1 MRNFLRRIL
10 AVDASEEGRVYMLLA
25 NSFFLGAFI
34 VTYDVTV
41 STLFLDRLDDFKK
54 LSTPETSWIWR
65 EVIYKY
71 PLAVSIVVTGLLGI
85 IATAIF
91 STLQNLVS
99 FSRLTIVNLLIIL
112 LFVSTIT
119 LAFNYFPQ
127 TVKLTDANAHMYFR
141 LLLVAF
147 ACLGPFNAIALLGFY
162 GTVSRAFNL
171 KQEKR
176 IMGTVDQGGMFATSL
191 AFFAVPIINFTD
203 VKTYLYIS
211 ALGIFVALITQLV
224 FNIKYATAR
233 LSQVTTGA
241 ANSNAQADSRLD
253 SLVKNKYVRLLSLM
267 FMLSVVANIF
277 VDYSFLLSSSYTF
290 PVTGDLTN
298 FLAYYG
304 GILTIISLI
313 MQIFIG
319 DNIIEQYGVK
329 VSLLVLPIL
338 VAFFTLLAGLL
349 GLFRDVTTGEN
360 LMFFV
365 FIALSKLF
373 FSVAKDTFEDPILKN
388 FFIPLDISIR
398 HDVQAKVEGVFR
410 QFSWALAGV
419 AIFAFG
425 LISFINL
432 EHYSFLLVVIC
443 LGYMFASVRLFDSYQ
458 FTLLDSLNLQ
468 KSKLATAKK
477 EYSPISVMKKELQS
491 SEPEKVIYTLK
502 LMERIEP
509 VLLEDSSNELVYD
522 PSEDIRKYA
531 IQKLDDFKTI
541 AATTTLRNVIKL
553 EDSAEVKKIA
563 NEALEKLNDAEIIAL
578 STHKIYKL
586 AKSTDAK
593 ERLLAAKLIHK
604 SIDET
609 NIQMLLDLMRD
620 RDLAVRAAALISAGK
635 TGRSEYWPLMI
646 ENLGSSMFG
655 NTAAAALYSVGN
667 RILPALESAFYKS
680 GQSTE
685 VMVKIVQMYGRFGGF
700 EVTDYLWSKIDFPDK
715 NVTGQ
720 VLLSL
725 SGCAFQAEGH
735 QATRIIQAIE
745 QEIGNS
751 AWSIAAYI
759 ELGDDVDSRHLKRAI
774 IEEIESADNKI
785 FMLLSLVYE
794 PNSIQ
799 LVRQNIESRT
809 SEGVV
814 YAIELLNVF
823 IADELKPVL
832 FPLLDEI
839 SIHEKIEKLQEHYF
853 REKFDTTQI
862 LIEIINRDYNY
873 INRWT
878 KACAMYRYCT
888 MAGAKVTDDMVANLF
903 NPDSLLRETA
913 AYAIYKLDKEA
924 YHKYTKRIGEQKK
937 ELDSII
943 LVQERQ
949 GNKKQLQIEKVFVLK
964 EVKAF
969 ASIHGVFLSG
979 IADNIEEVFFK
990 KGEFILRKGDTG
1002 NIPLYVVVEGTMEI
1016 REGEEVLSRVAK
1028 GDLIGEALV
1037 LESDVNPNDII
1048 ALENVTL
1055 YKIGKE
1061 HFYEMMS
1068 QSHEMTEGIIAGFV
1082 EHKSLDEKDNLVE
1095 ELEEINKIQV

>member
-10 AVDASEEGRVYMLLA
+10 AIDASEEGRVYMLLA
-25 NSFFLGAFI
+25 NSFFLGAFV

-41 STLFLDRLDDFKK
+41 STLFLDELDKIISYSRNPDHA
-54 LSTPETSWIWR
+54 LGWVWR
-65 EVIYKY
+65 DVIYRY
-71 PLAVSIVVTGLLGI
+71 PLAVSIIMTGLLGI

-99 FSRLTIVNLLIIL
+99 FSRLTIVNLLVIL
-112 LFVSTIT
+112 LLVSSIT
-119 LAFNYFPQ
+119 LAYNYVDPQ
-127 TVKLTDANAHMYFR
+127 VRGQYYP
-141 LLLVAF
+141 LLLFSF

-176 IMGTVDQGGMFATSL
+176 IIGTVDQGGMIATSL
-191 AFFAVPIINFTD
+191 AFFAVPIIDFKD
-203 VKTYLYIS
+203 VKSFLYIS
-211 ALGIFVALITQLV
+211 AVGVFVSLLTQLL
-224 FNIKYATAR
+224 FNLKFRSTR
-233 LSQVTTGA
+233 LSEVQEIST
-241 ANSNAQADSRLD
+241 SIEDSKLD
-253 SLVKNKYVRLLSLM
+253 SLIKNKYVRLLSLM

-290 PVTGDLTN
+290 PKTNDLTN

-304 GILTIISLI
+304 GLLTIISLL

-319 DNIIEQYGVK
+319 DTIIERFGVK

-338 VAFFTLLAGLL
+338 VAFFTLLAGIL
-349 GLFRDVTTGEN
+349 GLFKEVGTGEN

-365 FIALSKLF
+365 FIAISKLF
-373 FSVAKDTFEDPILKN
+373 FSIAKDTFEDPILKN

-425 LISFINL
+425 LITYINL
-432 EHYSFLLVVIC
+432 EHYSFLLVFIC
-443 LGYMFASVRLFDSYQ
+443 IGYMLVSIRLFDSYQ

-468 KSKLATAKK
+468 KSKLATSKK
-477 EYSPISVMKKELQS
+477 EYSPISVMKKELHS
-491 SEPEKVIYTLK
+491 NEPEKVIYTLK

-509 VLLEDSSNELVYD
+509 VLLENSSSELVYD
-522 PSEDIRKYA
+522 PSEDIRMYVIK
-531 IQKLDDFKTI
+531 KLEDFKSI
-541 AATTTLRNVIKL
+541 NATATLRNVIKL
-553 EDSAEVKKIA
+553 EDSAEVKKLA
-563 NEALEKLNDAEIIAL
+563 NQALENLNDAEMLAL
-578 STHKIYKL
+578 SNHKIYKL
-586 AKSTDAK
+586 AKSTDAE
-593 ERLLAAKLIHK
+593 ERLLASKLVHK
-604 SIDET
+604 SIDDS

-620 RDLAVRAAALISAGK
+620 RDMNVRAAAIISAGK

-646 ENLGSSMFG
+646 ENLGSPMFG
-655 NTAAAALYSVGN
+655 NIAAASIFSVGEK
-667 RILPALESAFYKS
+667 ILPALESAFYKS

-685 VMVKIVQMYGRFGGF
+685 VMVKIVQMYGRFGGE
-700 EVTDYLWSKIDFPDK
+700 EVTEYLWNKIDFPDK
-715 NVTGQ
+715 NVTSQ

-725 SGCAFQAEGH
+725 SGCGFQAEGH
-735 QATRIIQAIE
+735 KSIRIIQAIE

-751 AWSIAAYI
+751 AWCIAAYL
-759 ELGDDVDSRHLKRAI
+759 ELGEDPDFRHLKKAI

-785 FMLLSLVYE
+785 FMLLSLVYD

-809 SEGVV
+809 SEGIV

-839 SIHEKIEKLQEHYF
+839 SIQEKIEKLQEHYF
-853 REKFDTTQI
+853 REKFSSMEV
-862 LIEIINRDYNY
+862 LIEIINRDYNF

-878 KACAMYRYCT
+878 KACAMYRYCS
-888 MAGAKVTDDMVANLF
+888 MPGAKVTDDMVANLF

-913 AYAIYKLDKEA
+913 AFAIYKMDKEA

-937 ELDSII
+937 ELDAII

-949 GNKKQLQIEKVFVLK
+949 GNKKQLQIEKVIILK
-964 EVKAF
+964 NVKSF

-990 KGEFILRKGDTG
+990 KGDYILKKGETG
-1002 NIPLYVVVEGTMEI
+1002 NIPLYVIVEGTVEI
-1016 REGEEVLSRVAK
+1016 KDENTILSRLVN
-1028 GDLIGEALV
+1028 GDLIGESLV
-1037 LESDVNPNDII
+1037 LESDINENDVV
-1048 ALENVTL
+1048 AVDNVTL

-1082 EHKSLDEKDNLVE
+1082 EHKSLED
-1095 ELEEINKIQV
+1095 KII

>member
-10 AVDASEEGRVYMLLA
+10 AIDASEEGRVYMLLA

-41 STLFLDRLDDFKK
+41 STLFLDK
-54 LSTPETSWIWR
+54 LSDIVSHSHEANIQLGWLWR
-65 EVIYKY
+65 DVIYRY
-71 PLAVSIVVTGLLGI
+71 PLAISIIVTGLLGI

-99 FSRLTIVNLLIIL
+99 FSRLTIVNLLVIL
-112 LFVSTIT
+112 LMVSSIT
-119 LAFNYFPQ
+119 LAYNFVDPN
-127 TVKLTDANAHMYFR
+127 VKSQYYP
-141 LLLVAF
+141 LLLISF
-147 ACLGPFNAIALLGFY
+147 ACLGPFNAIVLLGFY

-191 AFFAVPIINFTD
+191 AFFAVPLIDFKD
-203 VKTYLYIS
+203 PKAYLYIS
-211 ALGIFVALITQLV
+211 ALGLFVSLLTQVIFIL
-224 FNIKYATAR
+224 KYSTPR
-233 LSQVTTGA
+233 LSQATSTEV
-241 ANSNAQADSRLD
+241 SKADSRLD
-253 SLVKNKYVRLLSLM
+253 SLLKNKYVRLLSLM
-267 FMLSVVANIF
+267 FLLSVVANIF

-290 PVTGDLTN
+290 PVQRDLTV

-304 GILTIISLI
+304 GILTVISLL
-313 MQIFIG
+313 MQVFIG

-329 VSLLVLPIL
+329 VSLLILPIL
-338 VAFFTLLAGLL
+338 VAFFTLLAGLM
-349 GLFRDVTTGEN
+349 GLFNDSNAITTGNN

-410 QFSWALAGV
+410 QFSWGLAGI

-425 LISFINL
+425 LITVINL
-432 EHYSFLLVVIC
+432 EHYSFLLVFIC

-458 FTLLDSLNLQ
+458 FTLLDSLNFQ

-491 SEPEKVIYTLK
+491 PEPEKVIYTLK

-509 VLLEDSSNELVYD
+509 VLLENSSNELVYD
-522 PSEDIRKYA
+522 PSEDVRKYA
-531 IQKLDDFKTI
+531 IRIIDDFKSLP
-541 AATTTLRNVIKL
+541 AATTLRNMIKL
-553 EDSAEVKKIA
+553 EDSAEVKKLA
-563 NEALEKLNDAEIIAL
+563 NDALEKLNDAELIAL
-578 STHKIYKL
+578 SSHKVYKL
-586 AKSTDAK
+586 AKSTDVQ
-593 ERLLAAKLIHK
+593 ERLLAAKLVYR
-604 SIDET
+604 SIDDS
-609 NIQMLLDLMRD
+609 NIQLLLDLMRD
-620 RDLAVRAAALISAGK
+620 RDMNVRAAAIISAGK

-646 ENLGSSMFG
+646 ENLGSPVFG
-655 NTAAAALYSVGN
+655 NIAAAALYAVGEK
-667 RILPALESAFYKS
+667 ILPALELAFYKS

-685 VMVKIVQMYGRFGGF
+685 VMVKIVQMYGRFGGD
-700 EVTDYLWSKIDFPDK
+700 EVTEYLWSKIDFPDK
-715 NVTGQ
+715 NVTAQ

-725 SGCAFQAEGH
+725 SGCAFQAQGH
-735 QATRIIQAIE
+735 KATRIVQAIE

-751 AWSIAAYI
+751 AWCIAAYT
-759 ELGDDVDSRHLKRAI
+759 ELGDDADARHLKRAL
-774 IEEIESADNKI
+774 IEEIESTDNKI
-785 FMLLSLVYE
+785 FMLLSLVYD

-809 SEGVV
+809 SEGIV

-839 SIHEKIEKLQEHYF
+839 SIQEKIEKLQEHYF
-853 REKFDTTQI
+853 REKFDSTQI
-862 LIEIINRDYNY
+862 LIEIINRDYNF

-888 MAGAKVTDDMVANLF
+888 MPGAKVNDDMVANLF

-913 AYAIYKLDKEA
+913 AYAIYKLDKDA
-924 YHKYTKRIGEQKK
+924 YHKYTKRIGEGKK
-937 ELDSII
+937 ELDGII
-943 LVQERQ
+943 LAQDRV

-964 EVKAF
+964 DVKAF

-979 IADNIEEVFFK
+979 IADNIEEVSYKKGDYILK
-990 KGEFILRKGDTG
+990 KGETG
-1002 NIPLYVVVEGTMEI
+1002 NIPLYVVVEGTLEV
-1016 REGEEVLSRVAK
+1016 RGEDDKVLSRMAK
-1028 GDLIGEALV
+1028 GDLIGEELV
-1037 LESDVNPNDII
+1037 LETDVNANDIV
-1048 ALENVTL
+1048 ALGDVTL
-1055 YKIGKE
+1055 YRIGKE

-1068 QSHEMTEGIIAGFV
+1068 QSHEMMEGVIAGFV
-1082 EHKSLDEKDNLVE
+1082 EHKVIEDNESLVE
-1095 ELEEINKIQV
+1095 EQLEDVRKG